1 MKLLTTSSYLTEV
14 IRDAAIASATFHAP
28 ASSFS
33 NASSAEASRT
43 ASLIRPSPRGDTQG
57 THPPMLR
64 IFRLYIFGRVPAHAR
79 QTGQRFAGCSPLA
92 SLRRAAKRPR
102 PGQEIGTM
110 TCRERGGH

>member
-14 IRDAAIASATFHAP
+14 IRDAAIASATFPAP

-43 ASLIRPSPRGDTQG
+43 ASLIRPSPRGDPQG

-64 IFRLYIFGRVPAHAR
+64 IFRLYIFGRVPAH
-79 QTGQRFAGCSPLA
+79 
-92 SLRRAAKRPR
+92 
-102 PGQEIGTM
+102 EIGRAHVCTPV
-110 TCRERGGH
+110 TNAHLVCRLLLAKKNNI